1 MVTTALLVDG
11 TAENKN
17 LELSSR
23 NLEGVELVKGSEV
36 HPYHLLRYD
45 RAIFSRPALEK
56 LQESLKA
63 SAPEASGGGGVM
75 KSPYQIIRKPVI
87 TEKGLAVKERE
98 GTLVFQVATER
109 HQDGNQASRAGHLQ
123 SEG

>member
-1 MVTTALLVDG
+1 MKVVTTALLVDG

-23 NLEGVELVKGSEV
+23 NLKGVELVTGFQV

-45 RAIFSRPALEK
+45 IAIFSRPALEK

-63 SAPEASGGGGVM
+63 SAPKRQAE
-75 KSPYQIIRKPVI
+75 
-87 TEKGLAVKERE
+87 
-98 GTLVFQVATER
+98 VA
-109 HQDGNQASRAGHLQ
+109 
-123 SEG
+123 